1 MNDTVVLIPAYQPNE
16 KLIRVLQELSELNFS
31 LLVVDDGSGVVYDA
45 VFIEAAQYARV
56 VRYPINR
63 GKGGALKQGIRCTQK
78 CFPNA
83 RYLITADADGQHKPA
98 DILRLANYLHENG
111 GFVIGSREFVGEVP
125 FRSRF
130 GNTVTRT
137 VYHVVSGVRVQD
149 TQTGL
154 RGFEISL
161 CDWLLNIGGERYEY
175 EMNVLMTAA
184 KDGVPIGEISIETVY
199 ENDNDGSHFR
209 PVHDSVKIYRE
220 IFRFA
225 WQSKFEKFKEK

>member
-16 KLIRVLQELSELNFS
+16 KLIEVLQELAQLNFS
-31 LLVVDDGSGVVYDA
+31 LLVVDDGSGTAFDPI
-45 VFIEAAQYARV
+45 FIKAAELARV
-56 VRYPINR
+56 VRYPANR
-63 GKGGALKQGIRCTQK
+63 GKGGALKQGIRCLKK

-83 RYLITADADGQHKPA
+83 HYLITADADGQHKPA
-98 DILRLANYLHENG
+98 DILRLADYLRANG
-111 GFVIGSREFVGEVP
+111 GFAIGSRAFIGEVP
-125 FRSRF
+125 LRSRF
-130 GNTVTRT
+130 GNTITRT

-154 RGFEISL
+154 RGFDISL
-161 CDWLLNIGGERYEY
+161 CDWLLKIAGERYEY

-184 KDGVPIGEISIETVY
+184 KDGVPIGEITIETVY

-209 PVHDSVKIYRE
+209 PVQDSVKIYRE

-225 WQSKFEKFKEK
+225 WQSRFQKNKE

>member
-16 KLIRVLQELSELNFS
+16 KLIQVLLELAQLNFS
-31 LLVVDDGSGVVYDA
+31 LLVVDDGSGSAYDS
-45 VFIEAAQYARV
+45 VFIEAAKYARV

-63 GKGGALKQGIRCTQK
+63 GKGGALKQGIRCTKK

-111 GFVIGSREFVGEVP
+111 GFAIGSRAFVGEVP
-125 FRSRF
+125 LRSRF
-130 GNTVTRT
+130 GNAVTRT

-154 RGFEISL
+154 RGFDISL
-161 CDWLLNIGGERYEY
+161 CDWLLKIAGERYEY

-184 KDGVPIGEISIETVY
+184 RDEVQIGEIAIETVY
-199 ENDNDGSHFR
+199 ENDNNGSHFR

-225 WQSKFEKFKEK
+225 WQSKFGKFKE